1 MKKNKNKS
9 YGKIYNIASS
19 HRRIIAG
26 VIGGILAF
34 VMIVGVVASAF
45 S

>member
-1 MKKNKNKS
+1 MKKNKNNN
-9 YGKIYNIASS
+9 YGKIYNMASN
-19 HRRIIAG
+19 HRRTIAG

-34 VMIVGVVASAF
+34 VMIVGVVASAL